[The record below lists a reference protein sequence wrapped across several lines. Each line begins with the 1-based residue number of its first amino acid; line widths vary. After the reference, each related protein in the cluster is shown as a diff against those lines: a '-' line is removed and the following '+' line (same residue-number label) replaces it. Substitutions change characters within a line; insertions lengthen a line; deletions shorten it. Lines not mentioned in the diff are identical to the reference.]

1 MENNYKDKNVLIIGD
16 GISGNGAKNALE
28 KFGAKCDIFDE
39 KYGESFPEKNYDL
52 IVISPSVALDHY
64 IYDYAREKG
73 IPLIGE
79 IELGFRLFGGETVAV
94 TGTNGKTTTVSLIG
108 EILKRANRKV
118 SVCGNIGVSF
128 ASCAAFDGSDTA
140 VVEVSSFQ
148 LESIEKFKP
157 HIACVLNISQDHLD
171 RHKTMR
177 RYADTKFRIA
187 ENQDENDFLI
197 LSQDDIP
204 LLLLEGF
211 FPKAKVLYTSLR
223 GKVSGAYLSDNK
235 IYFMNEY
242 ICDRDAIKLR
252 GNHNVSNVLAAVC
265 AAKLMNVENEAI
277 VDVLT
282 EFESDKHRLCYVDTV
297 KGKYYY
303 NDSKGTNIGATLKAA
318 EYMPSDTCLI
328 LGGSDKGYE
337 FDELFEKLPE
347 QIRIVFAIGETAR
360 KIKDAAFRNKFY
372 EVEFKESLEEAVR
385 DTVGLNVKNVLLS
398 PATASFDMF
407 SSYKERGEKFEQL
420 VKELKIQ

>member
-1 MENNYKDKNVLIIGD
+1 MKGGYKNKNVLIIGD

-28 KFGAKCDIFDE
+28 KYGARCDIFDE
-39 KYGESFPEKNYDL
+39 RFGEKFPEKNYDL
-52 IVISPSVALDHY
+52 IVISPSVSSDHY

-73 IPLIGE
+73 VPVIGE
-79 IELGFRLFGGETVAV
+79 IELGFRLFDGETVAV

-108 EILKRANRKV
+108 EILKRAGRKT

-148 LESIEKFKP
+148 LESIDGFKP

-177 RYADTKFRIA
+177 RYAETKFRIA

-211 FPKAKVLYTSLR
+211 FPRAKVLYTSLR
-223 GKVSGAYLSDNK
+223 GKVSGAYMFGGK
-235 IYFMNEY
+235 IYFMDEY
-242 ICDRDAIKLR
+242 VCDRDAIRLR
-252 GNHNVSNVLAAVC
+252 GDHNVSNVLAAVC
-265 AAKLMNVENEAI
+265 AAKLMKVENDVI

-282 EFESDKHRLCYVDTV
+282 EFESDKHRLRYVDTV
-297 KGKYYY
+297 KGKYYF

-347 QIRIVFAIGETAR
+347 QIKVVFAIGETAG
-360 KIKDAAFRNKFY
+360 KIKKAAFRNKFY
-372 EVEFKESLEEAVR
+372 EVEFKETLDEAVR
-385 DTVGLNVKNVLLS
+385 DTLNLNVSNVLLS

-407 SSYKERGEKFEQL
+407 SSYKERGEKFETL